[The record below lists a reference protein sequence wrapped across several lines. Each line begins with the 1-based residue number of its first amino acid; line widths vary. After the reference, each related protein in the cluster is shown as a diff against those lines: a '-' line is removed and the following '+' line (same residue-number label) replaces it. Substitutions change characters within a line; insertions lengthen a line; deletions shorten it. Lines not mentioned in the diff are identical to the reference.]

1 MLFLLLHVA
10 ASAEAAVDF
19 ANAFSDHMVLQSAP
33 KAAHVYGWSSSPSVK
48 VELVGAAGAFHF
60 SKIATVAANGRWE
73 MLLPPTNASSATFN
87 VTVASVSDST
97 TGAVIR
103 DVLFGEVWVCGG
115 QSNMEYTVG
124 GFSASPGSQ
133 DAVTNATAEIAAAS
147 NFPLIRVMTV
157 GQRYVSSTPLDDLAW
172 VEQPWAVA
180 SPAAIGG
187 GWPGHFSAV
196 CWFFGRDLFNELGGT
211 TPVGLIS
218 SNWGGTQVNAW
229 APVAALAHCG
239 NVTTMSAEQQLPV
252 PSQPPTLP
260 PAPSCR
266 GSGTG
271 LVGSP
276 CKTSADCCAGKC
288 NAFDAAKS
296 PAGTCDQ
303 AGSVMPAA
311 LYNAMIAPL
320 TSTTIAG
327 AIWYQGEADSV
338 RKGPFANQ
346 YNCSFP
352 AMIGAWRAAWHA
364 GTLGE
369 TDDDFPFGFVQLSSW
384 GDPVN
389 APPRDAQDESIATT
403 RWAQRTTLN
412 TVARTFMA
420 TAVDLAAYQG
430 GCGHDGWNPAT
441 STGYLCIHPGWKQ
454 PVGARLLRGAL
465 AVAYGHDSTSGAG
478 YSSGP
483 TFKSAAVTTTSVTLT
498 FQTTGASTE
507 IDFYANKFSEFDLS
521 FDGGATWEYNV
532 EAKLVGTTVE
542 LAVHATLQES
552 AATATHV
559 RYLWSQAPCTHPH
572 AVKGRCTV
580 YSHAEDLP
588 LTPFIA
594 AL

>member
-1 MLFLLLHVA
+1 VQIIRCYTYFMNLLLLYHGAVA
-10 ASAEAAVDF
+10 SAVDF

-48 VELVGAAGAFHF
+48 VELVGAAGVFHF

-87 VTVASVSDST
+87 LAVASVSDST
-97 TGAVIR
+97 NGAVIR

-124 GFSASPGSQ
+124 GFPASPGSQ

-218 SNWGGTQVNAW
+218 SNWGGTQVDAW

-271 LVGSP
+271 L
-276 CKTSADCCAGKC
+276 A
-288 NAFDAAKS
+288 
-296 PAGTCDQ
+296 
-303 AGSVMPAA
+303 
-311 LYNAMIAPL
+311 
-320 TSTTIAG
+320 
-327 AIWYQGEADSV
+327 
-338 RKGPFANQ
+338 
-346 YNCSFP
+346 
-352 AMIGAWRAAWHA
+352 
-364 GTLGE
+364 
-369 TDDDFPFGFVQLSSW
+369 VQNLS
-384 GDPVN
+384 
-389 APPRDAQDESIATT
+389 
-403 RWAQRTTLN
+403 
-412 TVARTFMA
+412 
-420 TAVDLAAYQG
+420 
-430 GCGHDGWNPAT
+430 
-441 STGYLCIHPGWKQ
+441 
-454 PVGARLLRGAL
+454 RLLRRQ
-465 AVAYGHDSTSGAG
+465 VQRFQCCEISGWHLR
-478 YSSGP
+478 SSGVRG
-483 TFKSAAVTTTSVTLT
+483 ACSVVQCDDRPADVNDHRGSDMVPRRSRFNPERSVCKPIQLLLPSDDR
-498 FQTTGASTE
+498 GVASSVARR
-507 IDFYANKFSEFDLS
+507 DP
-521 FDGGATWEYNV
+521 
-532 EAKLVGTTVE
+532 
-542 LAVHATLQES
+542 
-552 AATATHV
+552 
-559 RYLWSQAPCTHPH
+559 R
-572 AVKGRCTV
+572 
-580 YSHAEDLP
+580 
-588 LTPFIA
+588 
-594 AL
+594 